1 MLPLAKMMQHPPSFE
16 QLVEMSQMLR
26 LVQLLAVLVVLLLV
40 LLLLV
45 LQLVV
50 LALPFARL
58 AQMQL
63 LAKQLVQPLEEPLQ
77 VQQLMK
83 MTQEAQA
90 N

>member
-1 MLPLAKMMQHPPSFE
+1 MQHPPSFE
-16 QLVEMSQMLR
+16 QLVAMSQCW
-26 LVQLLAVLVVLLLV
+26 QLLAVLVVLLLV

-50 LALPFARL
+50 LMLPFARL